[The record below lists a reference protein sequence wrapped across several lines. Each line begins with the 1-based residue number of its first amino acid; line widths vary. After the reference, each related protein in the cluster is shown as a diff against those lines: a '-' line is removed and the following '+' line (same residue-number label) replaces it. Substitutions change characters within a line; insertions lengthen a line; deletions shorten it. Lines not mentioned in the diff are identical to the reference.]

1 LKRYFLCLS
10 KALLDGPKDGM
21 RGQRG
26 ERRADEKGS
35 TRTGEKWEE
44 KAHPAGGVGGRLTV
58 FSDYNF

>member
-1 LKRYFLCLS
+1 M
-10 KALLDGPKDGM
+10 DGPEHGI

-44 KAHPAGGVGGRLTV
+44 KAHPAGGGGKTHSLFRL
-58 FSDYNF
+58 

>member
-1 LKRYFLCLS
+1 
-10 KALLDGPKDGM
+10 M